1 MIIALIALAV
11 FVVLLSVQ
19 VCIAQ
24 KKIKFL
30 EFWLRNVDENSEA
43 LHTINK
49 LVRQDFEKRLKKL
62 ESEEKENE

>member
-1 MIIALIALAV
+1 MVIALIALAA
-11 FVVLLSVQ
+11 FVALLSVQ
-19 VCIAQ
+19 VCYAQ

-43 LHTINK
+43 LNTINK

-62 ESEEKENE
+62 ESEVEENE